1 MNDLNVVNNL
11 DLLSGLRNTET
22 AFYCSITDDGSR
34 ASKARIANLVM
45 NAGEEL
51 KLHAN
56 EVLSIT
62 DVAAYPVDVVD
73 ELGESATL
81 LRVIL
86 VDVEGKTYFA
96 TSKGVYNS
104 LIKIFGIFGL
114 PDNGAWHDEPL
125 QLRVKLVKS
134 RTTPGNIT
142 TLEVV
147 G

>member
-1 MNDLNVVNNL
+1 MNDLHIVNNL
-11 DLLSGLRNTET
+11 DLLSGLRNTE
-22 AFYCSITDDGSR
+22 ASFYCSITDDGSR

-45 NAGEEL
+45 NTGDEL

-56 EVLSIT
+56 EVLAIT
-62 DVAAYPVDVVD
+62 DIAAYPVDVVD
-73 ELGESATL
+73 DVGESVTL
-81 LRVIL
+81 LRVVL
-86 VDVEGKTYFA
+86 VDVEGNTYYA

-104 LIKIFGIFGL
+104 LIKIFGIFGM
-114 PDNGAWHDEPL
+114 PDNGAWHHEPL